1 MRAQPTTAGRSA
13 AATHHGHPKGLY
25 LLFFTEMWERFSYY
39 GMRALLVLYLTDVTR
54 GGYGWSRAEAL
65 SLYGWY
71 TGLVYLTPI
80 IGGWV
85 ADRYLG
91 QRRTLVMGGLLM
103 MCGHFSL
110 ALPGTTAFY
119 AGLALLIAG
128 NGLFKPNIS
137 TMVGGLYAPGD
148 PRRDGAFTIFYMGI
162 NIGAALG
169 PMICGYLGE
178 RVAWHLGFGAAG
190 VGMLLG
196 VIVFASLNKRMLG
209 IVGLAPKQRAEL
221 SPAQKAELA
230 RPLNRQDWD
239 RIIVI
244 VVLLFFVTF
253 FWTAFE
259 QAGGLMNLFTDTDVD
274 RVILGWEVPTTWYQM
289 LNAILIVLL
298 GPLFSAL
305 WRRLGERGKDPNPA
319 AKMAFGL
326 IFAALGFGVL
336 VIAARQAEGPA
347 KAASV
352 LIVLTYLLHT
362 IGELCLSPVG
372 LSMVTKL
379 APLRFMSM
387 MMGAWFLANF
397 LGNKLAGTIGASA
410 DRYGPEAVFSGIG
423 MATAAAGVVLFA
435 INRALYRMMHGA
447 ADNRAGAEAET
458 DAAEQ
463 VRATAKPVRAS

>member
-1 MRAQPTTAGRSA
+1 MKAQPATAGRA
-13 AATHHGHPKGLY
+13 APAKHHGHPRGLY

-80 IGGWV
+80 IGGWL

-91 QRRTLVMGGLLM
+91 QRKTLVMGGLLM
-103 MCGHFSL
+103 MFGHFSL
-110 ALPGTTAFY
+110 ALPGIVAFY
-119 AGLALLIAG
+119 AGLLLLVAG

-148 PRRDGAFTIFYMGI
+148 PRRDGAFTIFYMGV

-169 PMICGYLGE
+169 PFICGYLGE
-178 RVAWHLGFGAAG
+178 RVSWHLGFGAAG

-196 VIVFASLNKRMLG
+196 VLIFVSLNKRMLG

-221 SPAQKAELA
+221 SPVQKAELA

-239 RIIVI
+239 RIVVI

-253 FWTAFE
+253 FWAAFE
-259 QAGGLMNLFTDTDVD
+259 QAGGLMNLFTDTDVN
-274 RVILGWEVPTTWYQM
+274 RVILGWEVPTSWYQI
-289 LNAILIVLL
+289 LNAVFIVML
-298 GPLFSAL
+298 GPVFSSL

-326 IFAALGFGVL
+326 IFAALGFAVL
-336 VIAARQAEGPA
+336 VVAARQAEGPA
-347 KAASV
+347 KAASF

-362 IGELCLSPVG
+362 IGELSLSPVG

-379 APLRFMSM
+379 APLRFVSM

-397 LGNKLAGTIGASA
+397 LGNKLAATIGATA
-410 DRYGPEAVFSGIG
+410 DRFGPEAVFSGIAI
-423 MATAAAGVVLFA
+423 ATSAAGVLLFGV
-435 INRALYRMMHGA
+435 NRILHRKMHGA
-447 ADNRAGAEAET
+447 ADNRAGAEEET

-463 VRATAKPVRAS
+463 VRAAKPVSAS